1 MTNTDPVHQLMD
13 AGLIA
18 ILRAPSSR
26 HLLAIA
32 DVLLDAGI
40 HALEITLTPPD
51 AVPALAEIARR
62 APQALVGAG
71 TVLTTDQ
78 AQACIDAGARFLVS
92 PAASPEVM
100 GTARAAGIA
109 ALPGA
114 LTPTE
119 ILAAHQAGATAVK
132 LFPAAVVGPRFVREL
147 HGPFPQISFIPSG
160 GVGIDDIPDWFA
172 AGAAAVGLG
181 GALLGTAADD
191 GPDPSLA
198 QRARRAVAAVIHAR
212 QQP

>member
-1 MTNTDPVHQLMD
+1 MTGADPVHQLID

-18 ILRAPSSR
+18 ILRAPTSR
-26 HLLAIA
+26 HLPAIA
-32 DVLLDAGI
+32 DLLLDAGI
-40 HALEITLTPPD
+40 RALEITLTTPD
-51 AVPALAEIARR
+51 AVAALAEIARR

-109 ALPGA
+109 ALPGT

-119 ILAAHQAGATAVK
+119 VLAAHQAGATVVK
-132 LFPAAVVGPRFVREL
+132 LFPAAVVRPRFVREL
-147 HGPFPQISFIPSG
+147 HGPFPQISIIPSG

-198 QRARRAVAAVIHAR
+198 HRARRAIAAVTHAR